1 MAGHAHGYATGRD
14 LLQGVSSRSAALLL
28 RGRVLGGMRV
38 PEEPVHHRILVLIG
52 DLLLAGRP
60 VEGHAAAFHTGHE
73 LYHALVGALMRGNT
87 AWELV

>member
-1 MAGHAHGYATGRD
+1 VIQ
-14 LLQGVSSRSAALLL
+14 L
-28 RGRVLGGMRV
+28 V
-38 PEEPVHHRILVLIG
+38 PG
-52 DLLLAGRP
+52 